1 MKNTTLAI
9 FILLGGGLLSMASLA
24 LYILGL
30 PMVTTLLKESTPTP
44 ELVQS
49 VEIVWVLAS
58 IALMLCGIWGMFIA
72 VSIRKNLRYV
82 QKQALSLGTG
92 IVVFGIYAF
101 MSSFPNWKFIG
112 FIFIGFLILIPGLLL
127 KKSIYQV

>member
-9 FILLGGGLLSMASLA
+9 FILLGGGLLCSASLA
-24 LYILGL
+24 LYFLGL
-30 PMVTTLLKESTPTP
+30 PMITNLLKESTPTST
-44 ELVQS
+44 LVQS

-58 IALMLCGIWGMFIA
+58 ITLMLAGIWGMFIA
-72 VSIRKNLRYV
+72 ISIRKNLRYV

-92 IVVFGIYAF
+92 VVVFGLYSF
-101 MSSFPNWKFIG
+101 LYSFPNWKFLA

-127 KKSIYQV
+127 KKV